1 MHAFEYLKPKSIDE
15 AISLMESLVASL
27 RTRPSSMHLRCHRS
41 QDLRSSD
48 YAGENTGAL
57 REKKGKNIQ

>member
-27 RTRPSSMHLRCHRS
+27 RPRPSSMPSTMPSQSGSTIFRLLRRK
-41 QDLRSSD
+41 
-48 YAGENTGAL
+48 Y
-57 REKKGKNIQ
+57 